1 MSAWDLP
8 TTITIHGTEY
18 RIRSDFRAV
27 LDVLTAMNDP
37 DLFMPDADE
46 WEQQAVRMSVMTT
59 IIYPDHERIPRE
71 DYKEACE
78 KAIQFI
84 DMGMRENDG
93 RPAVRLMDWEQ
104 DAQVIIPAV
113 NRVLGKEV
121 RALEYMHWWTF
132 MGAYME
138 IGDCLFSQI
147 VSIRGKKAKGKK
159 MDKWEK
165 EFARENKDLVELKT
179 KYSQEELEE
188 QEMLNKMLNGEV

>member
-8 TTITIHGTEY
+8 TSITIHGIEY

-27 LDVLTAMNDP
+27 LDVLAAMNDP
-37 DLFMPDADE
+37 DLFIPDADE

-59 IIYPDHERIPRE
+59 IIYPDYELIPRE
-71 DYKEACE
+71 DYQEACE

-84 DMGMRENDG
+84 DMGMEENKS
-93 RPAVRLMDWEQ
+93 RPSPRLMDWEQ
-104 DAQVIIPAV
+104 DAQIIIPAV

-147 VSIRGKKAKGKK
+147 VSVRGKKARGKK
-159 MDKWEK
+159 LEKWEK
-165 EFARENKDLVELKT
+165 EFARENKDLVELRT
-179 KYSQEELEE
+179 KYSREELEE
-188 QEMLNKMLNGEV
+188 QEKLNKMLNGEL

>member
-8 TTITIHGTEY
+8 TTINIHGTEY

-37 DLFMPDADE
+37 DLFLPDADE
-46 WEQQAVRMSVMTT
+46 WEQQAVRMSTMTT
-59 IIYPDHERIPRE
+59 IIYPDYELIPR
-71 DYKEACE
+71 DYYMEACN

-84 DMGMRENDG
+84 DMGMKEDSK
-93 RPAVRLMDWEQ
+93 RPLPRLMDWDQ
-104 DAQVIIPAV
+104 DGQIIIPAI
-113 NRVLGKEV
+113 NRVVGKEI

-147 VSIRGKKAKGKK
+147 VSVRGKKAKGKK
-159 MDKWEK
+159 LDTWEK
-165 EFARENKDLVELKT
+165 EFVHENRDLVELEKR
-179 KYSQEELEE
+179 YSQEELEE
-188 QEMLNKMLNGEV
+188 QERLNKILNGEL

>member
-1 MSAWDLP
+1 MSTWDLP
-8 TTITIHGTEY
+8 TSITIHGIEY

-27 LDVLTAMNDP
+27 LDVLAAMNDP

-59 IIYPDHERIPRE
+59 IIYPDYELIPRE
-71 DYKEACE
+71 DYQEACE
-78 KAIQFI
+78 KAIHFI
-84 DMGMRENDG
+84 DMGMREDNS
-93 RPAVRLMDWEQ
+93 RPSPRLMDWEQ
-104 DAQVIIPAV
+104 DAQIIIPAV

-147 VSIRGKKAKGKK
+147 VSVRGKKARGKK
-159 MDKWEK
+159 LEKWEK
-165 EFARENKDLVELKT
+165 EFARENKDLVELRT
-179 KYSQEELEE
+179 KYSREELEE
-188 QEMLNKMLNGEV
+188 QEKLNKMLNGEL

>member
-8 TTITIHGTEY
+8 TTLNIHGTEY

-37 DLFMPDADE
+37 DLFLPDADE

-59 IIYPDHERIPRE
+59 ILYVDYELIPRD

-78 KAIQFI
+78 KAIEFI
-84 DMGMRENDG
+84 DMGMKENVNK
-93 RPAVRLMDWEQ
+93 PLPRLMDWEQ
-104 DAQVIIPAV
+104 DGRVIIPAI
-113 NRVLGKEV
+113 NRVVGKEV

-147 VSIRGKKAKGKK
+147 VSVRGKKAKGKTL
-159 MDKWEK
+159 DTWEK
-165 EFARENKDLVELKT
+165 EFVRENRDLVELEKR
-179 KYSQEELEE
+179 YSQEELEE
-188 QEMLNKMLNGEV
+188 QERLNKILNGEL

>member
-8 TTITIHGTEY
+8 TTLNIRGTEY

-59 IIYPDHERIPRE
+59 IIYLDYELIPRE
-71 DYKEACE
+71 DYREACE

-84 DMGMRENDG
+84 DMGMTENNS
-93 RPAVRLMDWEQ
+93 RPSPRLMDWEQ
-104 DAQVIIPAV
+104 DAQIIIPAV

-147 VSIRGKKAKGKK
+147 VSVRGKKAKGKK
-159 MDKWEK
+159 LEKWEK

-188 QEMLNKMLNGEV
+188 QEMLNKMLNGEL

>member
-8 TTITIHGTEY
+8 TTLNIHGTVY

-37 DLFMPDADE
+37 DLFLPDADE
-46 WEQQAVRMSVMTT
+46 WEQQAVRMSTMTT
-59 IIYPDHERIPRE
+59 IIYPDYELIPR
-71 DYKEACE
+71 DHYMEACN

-84 DMGMRENDG
+84 DMGMKEDNK
-93 RPAVRLMDWEQ
+93 RPLPRLMDWEQ
-104 DAQVIIPAV
+104 DGQIIIPAI
-113 NRVLGKEV
+113 NRVIGKEV

-147 VSIRGKKAKGKK
+147 VSVRGKRAKGKK
-159 MDKWEK
+159 LDTWEK
-165 EFARENKDLVELKT
+165 EFARENKDLVDLKT
-179 KYSQEELEE
+179 RYSQEELEE
-188 QEMLNKMLNGEV
+188 RERLNKMLDGEL

>member
-8 TTITIHGTEY
+8 TTLNIHGTEY

-59 IIYPDHERIPRE
+59 IIYLDYELIPRE
-71 DYKEACE
+71 DYREACE

-84 DMGMRENDG
+84 DMGMTENNS
-93 RPAVRLMDWEQ
+93 RPSPRLMDWEQ
-104 DAQVIIPAV
+104 DAQIIIPAV

-147 VSIRGKKAKGKK
+147 VSVRGKKAKGKK
-159 MDKWEK
+159 LEKWEK
-165 EFARENKDLVELKT
+165 EFVRENKDLVELKT

-188 QEMLNKMLNGEV
+188 QEMLNKMLNGEL